1 MNCRDYQQM
10 ISKLVDLELKA
21 TVSSELFEHLGK
33 CAECR
38 EFFDT
43 LMKLTAELERIGT
56 PLELSEATSN
66 QRPYVG
72 PSFVPSRS
80 KGVLRHSPDAAAVP
94 LESKP
99 RTIGSFIRTLALAI
113 LIIVIGCVMFS
124 TTISVGARGAE
135 AIRLPQES
143 GVR

>member
-33 CAECR
+33 
-38 EFFDT
+38 FDT